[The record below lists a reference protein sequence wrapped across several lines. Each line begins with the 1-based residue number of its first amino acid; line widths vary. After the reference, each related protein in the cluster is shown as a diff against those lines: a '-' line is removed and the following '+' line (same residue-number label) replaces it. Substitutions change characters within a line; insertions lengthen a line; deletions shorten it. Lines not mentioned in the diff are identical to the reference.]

1 MELFLSVESEEPVG
15 IFWEVYKADVEARS
29 GVIPIEEFIDCSYFD
44 AGDQRALLY
53 ADALEVLVKN
63 LRASAA
69 AEPIRI
75 GDL

>member
-1 MELFLSVESEEPVG
+1 MELFLSVESEEVVG
-15 IFWEVYKADVEARS
+15 VFWEIDRVDAANVS
-29 GVIPIEEFIDCSYFD
+29 GVIPIEEFIDASYFD

-53 ADALEVLVKN
+53 ADALEELVEN

-69 AEPIRI
+69 TKPIGI

>member
-15 IFWEVYKADVEARS
+15 IFWEVNREDVEARS
-29 GVIPIEEFIDCSYFD
+29 GVIPIEEFIDSSYFD

-53 ADALEVLVKN
+53 AEALEELVEN

-69 AEPIRI
+69 AKPVRI